1 ASPNECLCAPCGT
14 CGPSMGN
21 VVICSPT
28 KWCSIDALAESVGNW
43 LFYIALAIVPLM
55 VVISGAMLLSSSGNP
70 EKVNKAKDMLIWTM
84 VGVGVMF
91 ISKILYVIIKSALGV
106 T

>member
-1 ASPNECLCAPCGT
+1 MLSKFFSILLFSIIVFNGIAGFAGFVLAGTVATGGNCTTTADCASPNECLCAPCGT

-43 LFYIALAIVPLM
+43 LFYI
-55 VVISGAMLLSSSGNP
+55 
-70 EKVNKAKDMLIWTM
+70 
-84 VGVGVMF
+84 
-91 ISKILYVIIKSALGV
+91 
-106 T
+106 